1 MDVYN
6 PTKLV
11 QLGNI
16 LFVSFQYR
24 VGSHGFLFM
33 GKDSGAP
40 GNVGLLDQ
48 VNLKQYPSQS
58 SFNLILK
65 LEEKG
70 NNVFA
75 QHLNYILY

>member
-1 MDVYN
+1 M
-6 PTKLV
+6 

-33 GKDSGAP
+33 GKDSSAP

-48 VNLKQYPSQS
+48 VSLKQYPSQN
-58 SFNLILK
+58 SFNRIQR
-65 LEEKG
+65 EKG
-70 NNVFA
+70 NDIFA
-75 QHLNYILY
+75 SHLNNILN